1 MSELK
6 SFKYTT
12 KHFNIPYELEV
23 YLKSE
28 ADEVI
33 STIKAE
39 RDEYRYNLSCARNE
53 IHNMQVSVRED
64 VKRIADKDKVIAE
77 LKQKLEDVQASAYA
91 ESVDAG
97 MRERRLKRAL
107 WLARA
112 KRATEKADS
121 FIDIKVTYNG
131 VCNIDHSVYP
141 QNNARRMLTC
151 DEWLD
156 VWTNVWEKC
165 LKKAEQYK

>member
-1 MSELK
+1 MKCDELK
-6 SFKYTT
+6 FERLGDANETYPASTLVIRKQF
-12 KHFNIPYELEV
+12 V
-23 YLKSE
+23 DE
-28 ADEVI
+28 A
-33 STIKAE
+33 
-39 RDEYRYNLSCARNE
+39 
-53 IHNMQVSVRED
+53 
-64 VKRIADKDKVIAE
+64 IAE
-77 LKQKLEDVQASAYA
+77 LQSENSK
-91 ESVDAG
+91 
-97 MRERRLKRAL
+97 LKRAL

-165 LKKAEQYK
+165 LKKAKEYK

>member
-1 MSELK
+1 MNRPEP
-6 SFKYTT
+6 
-12 KHFNIPYELEV
+12 IELENNLGPDAV
-23 YLKSE
+23 TGEINRVPWMAYDV
-28 ADEVI
+28 DEMDLYI
-33 STIKAE
+33 AE
-39 RDEYRYNLSCARNE
+39 
-53 IHNMQVSVRED
+53 
-64 VKRIADKDKVIAE
+64 KDKEIAE
-77 LKQKLEDVQASAYA
+77 LKQKLEDVQATHYA
-91 ESVDAG
+91 EMVDAG
-97 MRERRLKRAL
+97 MRERRLRRAL
-107 WLARA
+107 WIARA

-165 LKKAEQYK
+165 LKNAEEYK